1 MMKRLIDLSSE
12 EIIYSA
18 KSFQYLFLNSGSI
31 KKQKVL
37 VNGSPKTGTTW
48 MLKLVNSIPGYHG
61 LGNFH
66 GEIERYKII
75 EPGEVVHGHDWYTA
89 DLAQIMKDKDIRVV
103 HMIRDPRDQLIS
115 RVFHIRRDET
125 HIWHEQLKKSSL
137 DEAIELCI
145 EGREGLPGALTM
157 VELTQSWFKSEIEVI
172 VVRYE
177 KLISDPEIEFRS
189 VLEYLETDLPD
200 DLVTAIIERNQFERL
215 SAGRKF
221 WNKTRRRG
229 QADPK
234 SHFRKGIVGDWQNY
248 LNEAHKAQFKE
259 VAGDK
264 LIELGYENGLN
275 W

>member
-1 MMKRLIDLSSE
+1 MKRLIDLFRE

-18 KSFQYLFLNSGSI
+18 KSFQYLFLNNGSN

-66 GEIERYKII
+66 GEIEKYRTI
-75 EPGEVVHGHDWYTA
+75 EPGEVVHGHDWYTTE
-89 DLAQIMKDKDIRVV
+89 LAQILKDKNIKVV
-103 HMIRDPRDQLIS
+103 LMMRDPRDQLIS
-115 RVFHIRRDET
+115 RVFHIRRDEN
-125 HIWHEQLKKSSL
+125 HIWHEQLKESSL

-145 EGREGLPGALTM
+145 EGREGLPGTRTM
-157 VELTQSWFKSEIEVI
+157 VELTQSWFNSEIETI

-177 KLISDPEIEFRS
+177 KLIFDPEIQFRS
-189 VLEYLETDLPD
+189 VLEYLKMNLSDGLIS
-200 DLVTAIIERNQFERL
+200 AIIKRNQFERL
-215 SAGRKF
+215 STGRKI
-221 WNKTRRRG
+221 WDKSRRRG
-229 QADPK
+229 QADPS
-234 SHFRKGIVGDWQNY
+234 SHFRKGIVGDWKNY
-248 LNEAHKAQFKE
+248 LNESQKNLFKE

-264 LIELGYENGLN
+264 LIELGYENDQN

>member
-18 KSFQYLFLNSGSI
+18 KSFQYLFLNSGSN

-48 MLKLVNSIPGYHG
+48 MLKLVNSIPGYQG

-66 GEIERYKII
+66 GEIERYWSIK
-75 EPGEVVHGHDWYTA
+75 PGEVVHGHDWYTTE
-89 DLAQIMKDKDIRVV
+89 LAQILKDKDIKIVL
-103 HMIRDPRDQLIS
+103 MMRDPRDQLIS

-125 HIWHEQLKKSSL
+125 HIWHEQLKESSL

-145 EGREGLPGALTM
+145 EGREGLPGTRTM
-157 VELTQSWFKSEIEVI
+157 VELTQSWFNSEIEI
-172 VVRYE
+172 ILVRYE

-189 VLEYLETDLPD
+189 VLDYLEMNLPYG
-200 DLVTAIIERNQFERL
+200 LITAIVERNQFERL

-221 WNKTRRRG
+221 WNKARRRG
-229 QADPK
+229 QADPS
-234 SHFRKGIVGDWQNY
+234 SHFRKGIVGDWQNF
-248 LNEAHKAQFKE
+248 LNESHKAQFKE

-264 LIELGYENGLN
+264 LIELGYENDLD

>member
-145 EGREGLPGALTM
+145 EGREGLPGARTM

>member
-12 EIIYSA
+12 EILYSV
-18 KSFQYLFLNSGSI
+18 KSFQYLFLNNQSN

-66 GEIERYKII
+66 GEIERYRTI
-75 EPGEVVHGHDWYTA
+75 EPGEVVHGHDWYTTE
-89 DLAQIMKDKDIRVV
+89 LAQILKDKNIKIVL
-103 HMIRDPRDQLIS
+103 MTRDPRDQLIS
-115 RVFHIRRDET
+115 RVFHVRRDEN
-125 HIWHEQLKKSSL
+125 HNWHEQLKASSL

-145 EGREGLPGALTM
+145 EGREGLPGTRTM
-157 VELTQSWFKSEIEVI
+157 VELTQSWFNSEIEII

-177 KLISDPEIEFRS
+177 KLVDDPQIELSR
-189 VLEYLETDLPD
+189 VLEYLKLNLPD
-200 DLVTAIIERNQFERL
+200 GLISAIIKRNQFERL
-215 SAGRKF
+215 SRGRKF
-221 WNKTRRRG
+221 WDKSRRRG
-229 QADPK
+229 QADPR
-234 SHFRKGIVGDWQNY
+234 SHFRKGIVGDWINY
-248 LNEAHKAQFKE
+248 LNESQKILFKE

-264 LIELGYENGLN
+264 LIELGYENDLN